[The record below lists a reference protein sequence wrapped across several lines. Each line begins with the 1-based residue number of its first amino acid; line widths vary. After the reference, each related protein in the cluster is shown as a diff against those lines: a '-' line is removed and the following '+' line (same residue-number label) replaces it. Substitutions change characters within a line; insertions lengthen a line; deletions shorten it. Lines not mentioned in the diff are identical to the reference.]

1 MPPTPFL
8 GGQPRSLQRREIARR
23 LMSAFSVVTCYQ
35 GQRHGSTPAA
45 TSHMVPRARRDS
57 TVPGVH
63 PAPAIWA
70 VSMSPKVKDQHSGS
84 GRDAHQRLTTSSW
97 LSRLVC
103 SRLICSLCLSSLC
116 VIPSCGHGGSL
127 TCQAPGGAAHAAR
140 AIWNEL
146 RPRASS
152 LLAQLAVV
160 SAGKQ
165 SCTTSPANA
174 REPVNALGIQ
184 ASQCSRSTG
193 CSGTRLFQTYGDKSI
208 GPTRPTHPAQNNA

>member
-1 MPPTPFL
+1 MVRVPD
-8 GGQPRSLQRREIARR
+8 GQHRA
-23 LMSAFSVVTCYQ
+23 
-35 GQRHGSTPAA
+35 GA
-45 TSHMVPRARRDS
+45 TSSAR
-57 TVPGVH
+57 H
-63 PAPAIWA
+63 LA
-70 VSMSPKVKDQHSGS
+70 VSMSPKVKATSTQGVAVM
-84 GRDAHQRLTTSSW
+84 RINALTTSSW